1 MDDNQ
6 LTIPG
11 VIQDDPTRR
20 TMSEFL
26 DNASKRKEAI
36 KKIIRMLHEGK
47 TVEELQA
54 QYGHVIAGASAQD
67 IAAAERE
74 VIAEGLPVS
83 EVQKLCDLHVAVF
96 QAGLETEPAPENKP
110 GHPLFDFRAE
120 NELIERTLE
129 SLEGFVLQYAGGDHD
144 IIEKLRDNAKNLDL
158 VICHYD
164 KKENMIFPVLEKYG
178 FGGQMQVM
186 WGVDNDIREELK
198 RFRALLEQEYPLGV
212 TVESRFN
219 EVSRKVSDM
228 VYKEEKVLIPETL
241 SFFTEEDW
249 QQMADEIAGKIS
261 KPPAQES
268 NYFYN
273 TAPQT
278 NGIPLSTGALTAEQ
292 IDLLLTNLPVDVTFV
307 DENDQVRYFTQGKER
322 VFTRTAAIIGRN
334 VQNCHPPQS
343 VHIVQKII
351 EEFKAGTRD
360 EAEFWIQM
368 RGAFVHIR
376 YFALRSEDGAYKGV
390 IEVSQDVTGIRA
402 LEGEKRLL
410 DW

>member
-11 VIQDDPTRR
+11 VIRDDYTRR

-54 QYGHVIAGASAQD
+54 QYGPVIAGASAQD

-96 QAGLETEPAPENKP
+96 QAGLETEPEPESKP

-198 RFRALLEQEYPLGV
+198 QFRALLEQEKPLGV

-219 EVSRKVSDM
+219 GVARKVSDM

-241 SFFTEEDW
+241 SFFTAEDW
-249 QQMADEIAGKIS
+249 QQMADEIAGKVS
-261 KPPAQES
+261 KPPAQE
-268 NYFYN
+268 NNHFYSAAD
-273 TAPQT
+273 TSS
-278 NGIPLSTGALTAEQ
+278 IPLRTGALTAEQ

-322 VFTRTAAIIGRN
+322 VFTRTAAIIGRD
-334 VQNCHPPQS
+334 VRNCHPPQS
-343 VHIVQKII
+343 LHVVQKII

-368 RGAFVHIR
+368 HGAFVHIR
-376 YFALRSEDGAYKGV
+376 YFALRDEDGAYKGV
-390 IEVSQDVTGIRA
+390 IEVSQNVTGIRA

>member
-1 MDDNQ
+1 
-6 LTIPG
+6 
-11 VIQDDPTRR
+11 
-20 TMSEFL
+20 
-26 DNASKRKEAI
+26 
-36 KKIIRMLHEGK
+36 
-47 TVEELQA
+47 
-54 QYGHVIAGASAQD
+54 
-67 IAAAERE
+67 
-74 VIAEGLPVS
+74 
-83 EVQKLCDLHVAVF
+83 
-96 QAGLETEPAPENKP
+96 
-110 GHPLFDFRAE
+110 
-120 NELIERTLE
+120 
-129 SLEGFVLQYAGGDHD
+129 
-144 IIEKLRDNAKNLDL
+144 
-158 VICHYD
+158 
-164 KKENMIFPVLEKYG
+164 
-178 FGGQMQVM
+178 
-186 WGVDNDIREELK
+186 VDNDIREELK

-219 EVSRKVSDM
+219 EVARKVSDM

-261 KPPAQES
+261 KPPAQVS

-360 EAEFWIQM
+360 EAEYWIQM

-376 YFALRSEDGAYKGV
+376 YFALRSEDGAYKGI